1 MNAPRP
7 LRFRLPSLLL
17 ASALVGAAA
26 FVSGAAAAAGR
37 PARPN
42 LLIVFTDDQRW
53 DALHAAG
60 NPHLATPNLDALAAR
75 GTRFRNAFVT
85 LSICSPSRAA
95 LLTGRYNS
103 ANGCTTVGQGRI
115 HDRELTFAH
124 RLKELGYRTGV
135 TGKWHLGN
143 PPAACG
149 FDFASV
155 CFGNREWYGRA
166 FTRQGRRVATE
177 GFVEDFITRE
187 SVGFIEEAAAAG
199 QPFVLWHC
207 TQVPHMD
214 HRHTWPA
221 EARWRERHDPAR
233 LPVSP
238 TWNDSLAGKPPY
250 LRESR
255 SRTQALAY
263 GYENPAAIRAHTRD
277 YYAAVEQM
285 DASLGPLLAALDR
298 LRLRDSTW
306 ILFLSDNG
314 WMMGDHGFTSKVLA
328 YEESIRVPM
337 LLAGPGLPART
348 DDHLVLGIDITAT
361 LLELAGLPRPPE
373 LHGRSL
379 LPLVQGRAPADWRR
393 EFLYEAPESQL
404 GSRPLW
410 AVRTERW
417 KYIETRVDPAT
428 DRRFA
433 ELYDLPADPHEQR
446 NLAADPAQRE
456 RVATLAA
463 TLARLQANLR

>member
-1 MNAPRP
+1 MHRLLP
-7 LRFRLPSLLL
+7 LRHHGAFAAL
-17 ASALVGAAA
+17 ATALAGFAGPAPAAT
-26 FVSGAAAAAGR
+26 
-37 PARPN
+37 PAEIRPN

-53 DALHAAG
+53 DALRAAG

-103 ANGCTTVGQGRI
+103 ANGCITVGQGRI
-115 HDRELTFAH
+115 HDREITFAH
-124 RLKELGYRTGV
+124 RLKKLGYRTGV

-155 CFGNREWYGRA
+155 CFSNREWYGRA
-166 FTRQGRRVATE
+166 FTRQGQRVVAE
-177 GFVEDFITRE
+177 GFVEDFIVRE
-187 SVGFIEEAAAAG
+187 SVGFMEAAAATG

-221 EARWRERHDPAR
+221 EARWRDRHDPAT
-233 LPVSP
+233 LPLSP

-263 GYENPAAIRAHTRD
+263 GYDKPDALRAHTRD

-285 DASLGPLLAALDR
+285 DASLGPLFAALDR
-298 LRLRDSTW
+298 LRLRESTW

-314 WMMGDHGFTSKVLA
+314 WMLGDHGFTSKVLA
-328 YEESIRVPM
+328 YEESIRVP
-337 LLAGPGLPART
+337 LVIAGPGLPARV

-379 LPLVQGRAPADWRR
+379 LPHVRGRPPADWRR

-410 AVRTERW
+410 AVRTGRW
-417 KYIETRVDPAT
+417 KYIETLVDAAT
-428 DRRFA
+428 GRRFP

-446 NLAADPAQRE
+446 NLAADPAHRE
-456 RVATLAA
+456 HVSTLAA
-463 TLARLQANLR
+463 TLVRLQAELR